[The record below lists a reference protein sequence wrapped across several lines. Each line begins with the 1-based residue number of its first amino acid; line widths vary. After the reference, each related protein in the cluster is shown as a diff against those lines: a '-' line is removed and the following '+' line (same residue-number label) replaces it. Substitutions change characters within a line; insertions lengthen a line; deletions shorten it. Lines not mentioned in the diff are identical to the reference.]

1 MGKPIYGDTVGGGG
15 GNLKKIPQSDWNQT
29 DETQLDYIKNKP
41 TILTDEDIENII
53 EESGGATFVPSVSND
68 GILSWTN
75 DKGLEN
81 PTPVNVVGPKGDAY
95 TLTEGDKGEIIECIS
110 EGLIPQQEEAEQR
123 WDLPEYRMYGADN
136 EYKLVGEPSD
146 FENEDASIRVILN
159 SGFSP
164 NGVPN
169 MPPVCFIKNMP
180 APQSNFAT
188 FKFINSEVD
197 DGGNGILN
205 YEYCGKLYTAK
216 ILYSTPEG
224 GRVTEDEIQILGC
237 RLLWGGKVY
246 VVDSTIIPK
255 YEVTDEVK
263 TEITNM
269 VLNEMERAE
278 DWVL

>member
-75 DKGLEN
+75 DKGLKN

-95 TLTEGDKGEIIECIS
+95 TLTKADMGEIIEYMAQ
-110 EGLIPQQEEAEQR
+110 GLIPISNGTNIHALEL
-123 WDLPEYRMYGADN
+123 DK
-136 EYKLVGEPSD
+136 EYKLKGNISQFTNPTSYLDIDAIVESD
-146 FENEDASIRVILN
+146 K
-159 SGFSP
+159 
-164 NGVPN
+164 GVYFQN
-169 MPPVCFIKNMP
+169 V
-180 APQSNFAT
+180 
-188 FKFINSEVD
+188 FKFQNRYDKTVTSPTLKVSVTEG
-197 DGGNGILN
+197 DGVYILVL
-205 YEYCGKLYTAK
+205 EYCGKTYT
-216 ILYSTPEG
+216 YTYTPKAD
-224 GRVTEDEIQILGC
+224 DEFFVITNISLCFTGQ
-237 RLLWGGKVY
+237 VY
-246 VVDSTIIPK
+246 LIDSTIIPK
-255 YEVTDEVK
+255 YEVTEEIK
-263 TEITNM
+263 TEIANM

>member
-68 GILSWTN
+68 GVLSWTN

-95 TLTEGDKGEIIECIS
+95 TLTKADMGEIIEYMAQ
-110 EGLIPQQEEAEQR
+110 GLIPIS
-123 WDLPEYRMYGADN
+123 DGDN
-136 EYKLVGEPSD
+136 IHALELDKEYKLKGNIGQFTNPSSYLD
-146 FENEDASIRVILN
+146 IT
-159 SGFSP
+159 
-164 NGVPN
+164 
-169 MPPVCFIKNMP
+169 
-180 APQSNFAT
+180 AT
-188 FKFINSEVD
+188 VESDRGIYFQNVFKFQNRYDSTVTSPTLKVSVTQGEGVY
-197 DGGNGILN
+197 ILVL
-205 YEYCGKLYTAK
+205 EYCGKTYTHT
-216 ILYSTPEG
+216 YTPSSN
-224 GRVTEDEIQILGC
+224 DEFFVITNISLCFLGQ
-237 RLLWGGKVY
+237 VY
-246 VVDSTIIPK
+246 LVDSTIIPK